1 MPTFC
6 DVGWARNPHLCS
18 FVLIPH
24 VGSEVRI
31 GGWCP
36 DPSVFVVWSKLSHVY
51 RKEGLQVSPDSRDV
65 GNSSS
70 HREEIPNRRVWS
82 QVLLPD
88 VGLLNMLQEGFL
100 VVEVTSSSGSGGP
113 HGSNC
118 VVNGELVVHE
128 DGLWLVAPR
137 SPGVYLLE
145 QVAVEGRRFSRKE
158 SIEEGEVPAVRE
170 EAMDCEELMEEIR
183 YRRLP
188 NAPRPPYDLRSSL
201 VEDVSEAI

>member
-1 MPTFC
+1 M
-6 DVGWARNPHLCS
+6 
-18 FVLIPH
+18 
-24 VGSEVRI
+24 
-31 GGWCP
+31 
-36 DPSVFVVWSKLSHVY
+36 
-51 RKEGLQVSPDSRDV
+51 SPDSRDVSLRYV

-137 SPGVYLLE
+137 SPLWIAISDLHT
-145 QVAVEGRRFSRKE
+145 AVLY
-158 SIEEGEVPAVRE
+158 V
-170 EAMDCEELMEEIR
+170 LM
-183 YRRLP
+183 
-188 NAPRPPYDLRSSL
+188 SC
-201 VEDVSEAI
+201 DVIDSMLGYG

>member
-1 MPTFC
+1 M
-6 DVGWARNPHLCS
+6 
-18 FVLIPH
+18 
-24 VGSEVRI
+24 
-31 GGWCP
+31 
-36 DPSVFVVWSKLSHVY
+36 
-51 RKEGLQVSPDSRDV
+51 SPDSRDVSLRYV

-170 EAMDCEELMEEIR
+170 EAMDCEELMEECEPKLQYDPKFGQMSPKTTPVRQRHLSEI
-183 YRRLP
+183 P
-188 NAPRPPYDLRSSL
+188 NSAFGQMSLSDRCRPILLYNTSYKSSIVTVVL
-201 VEDVSEAI
+201 TCSGVFIKISS